1 MMKQFTIAPGVELV
15 CCQDSRFKQGCLSIQ
30 LLRPMRRAEAAM
42 NALIPTV
49 LLRGTKQ
56 HPDMRSVTAAL
67 DDLYGAGISPL
78 VRRVGDYQT
87 TGLYCSFMDDRFAL
101 PGDRVLEPLAEFLR
115 ELLLDSL
122 TLGGGFLPGFV
133 EGEKKNLISAIEA
146 EFNDKRVYAME
157 QLLKT
162 MCAEDSFGIPRLGE
176 PADIEVI
183 DPVGLY
189 RHYRHILEDSPIRI
203 FYVGSGDGARAADW
217 LAPIFAG
224 LNRKPAILPPQT
236 DFRAGIGTNRQETME
251 VTQGKLC
258 MGFITPITNRSPE
271 FAAMQVA
278 NAVYGAGMTSKLFME
293 VREKQSLCYSI
304 GTNYYG
310 AKGLILASAG
320 IDFDKETQTREEIL
334 RQLALCRQ
342 GNITDEEL
350 EAAKEAL
357 LSGLRATYDSP
368 GAIEGYFSTA
378 ALSGLHWTPEEY
390 AQAVARVTKAD
401 AAAAAAT
408 IRLHS
413 TYFLKGGSL

>member
-1 MMKQFTIAPGVELV
+1 MKQYTIAPGIELT
-15 CCQDSRFKQGCLSIQ
+15 CCRDDRFKQGCLSVQ
-30 LLRPMRRAEAAM
+30 LLRPMNREEAAM

-56 HPDMRSVTAAL
+56 HPDMRAVMAVL

-101 PGDRVLEPLAEFLR
+101 PGDKVLEPLAGFLR
-115 ELLLDSL
+115 ELLLDCL
-122 TLGGGFLPGFV
+122 TLDGGFLPEFV
-133 EGEKKNLISAIEA
+133 ESEKKNLISAIEA

-157 QLLKT
+157 QLLKS
-162 MCAEDSFGIPRLGE
+162 MCKEDSFGIPRLGDPE
-176 PADIEVI
+176 EIAVI
-183 DPVGLY
+183 DPVRLY
-189 RHYRHILEDSPIRI
+189 RHYRRILTESPVRV
-203 FYVGSGDGARAADW
+203 FYVGSADGQLVADW
-217 LAPIFAG
+217 LKPIFAG
-224 LNRKPAILPPQT
+224 LERSPIALKPQT
-236 DFRAGIGTNRQETME
+236 DFCTGAGEDRQEVME

-258 MGFITPITNRSPE
+258 MGFTTPITNRCPE
-271 FAAMQVA
+271 FAAMQVL
-278 NAVYGAGMTSKLFME
+278 NAVYGGGMTSKLFME

-320 IDFDKETQTREEIL
+320 IDFDKEAQTRDEMC
-334 RQLALCRQ
+334 RQLELCRQ
-342 GNITDEEL
+342 GEITDEEL
-350 EAAKEAL
+350 DAAKEAL

-378 ALSGLHWTPEEY
+378 ALSGLNWTPEEY
-390 AQAVARVTKAD
+390 ARAVAQVTKAD
-401 AAAAAAT
+401 AAAAAST